1 MMQPLRQVAEPSCL
15 KGGSTWLAA
24 IIVSPQLL
32 SCVWAPGM
40 TPMHMCRLIQA
51 RAIHVLVHWRR
62 RLPRHWARHN
72 WHSQ

>member
-1 MMQPLRQVAEPSCL
+1 MASRDHRIPAAPFVCV
-15 KGGSTWLAA
+15 GSRDDA
-24 IIVSPQLL
+24 
-32 SCVWAPGM
+32 
-40 TPMHMCRLIQA
+40 MHMCRLIQA